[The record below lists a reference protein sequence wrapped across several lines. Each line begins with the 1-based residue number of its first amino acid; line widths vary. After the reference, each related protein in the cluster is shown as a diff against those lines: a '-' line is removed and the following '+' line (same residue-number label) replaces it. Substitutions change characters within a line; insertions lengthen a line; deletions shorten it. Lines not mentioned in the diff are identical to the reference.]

1 MQTLRYGLRQL
12 RRNPGFAVVAVLTL
26 ALGIGANTA
35 IFSVLDGVVLSPLP
49 YRQPDRLVLV
59 LLYNRTLKYPTALS
73 YPDFLDWQRS
83 DGQRS
88 SGSFEQMAAF
98 QAQGFDLTSPGAA
111 EHLNGNEVSASF
123 FTTLGIKLALGR
135 EISPEEDR
143 HGGPPAAVISNRLWR
158 ERFSLSPAA
167 LGRPIT
173 LNGVDYTIVGVLPPG
188 FRFGDQQS
196 DVYIPL
202 GSGDPLIRNDRT
214 YHNLISIA
222 RLKPEVSMRQAQ
234 AEMNTVQAHIDE
246 LNPATERGQGTY
258 VMPLKEFFIGDL
270 SGTLLLLAGAVGLVL
285 LIACAN
291 VANLLLARSA
301 GRTREFAVRVALG
314 ASRAQIVRQLVT
326 ESVLLSLIGGAVGLA
341 VAKWGVKAML
351 AAVPNL
357 PRAENIGLNA
367 WVLLFALSVSMAVGI
382 AFGLLPARV
391 KEGGRGWAGRRHF
404 TQGRI
409 QGALV
414 VAQIALVLVLLMG
427 GSLLYRTMLNLLAVN
442 PGFET
447 QHVVSFQIGVSPS
460 IDSPARVRAT
470 YTQLAQRIRE
480 IPGVEAADVTALI
493 PLSHRDN
500 SGPFWVGPHPPKSL
514 AEVPRAVYYGAGPDY
529 LRTMQ
534 IPLLRGRPLGVT
546 DNVGS
551 QVVVLIDSL
560 LARTYFPGRDAV
572 GQSITIPNW
581 GAAHNIAARVVGVVG
596 HVEQYGLDGAV
607 SEKPQIYYSL
617 YQLPD
622 EAIPVFR
629 QEVAFVVRTTLRS
642 AAVMPAIKNTVSESG
657 SDQPIYNIRSMRHLV
672 AESVDGQR
680 LPMILLSAFAVLA
693 LLLASVGIYGVM
705 SYSITQRVREIGIRM
720 ALGAVRRDVLRMV
733 LGQGL
738 RLALAGIGMGAVAA
752 LILTRLLSSFSHLLH
767 GVSAADP
774 LTFIAV
780 SLVLLGTTLLACY
793 VPARRAA
800 TVDPMIA
807 LRHE

>member
-1 MQTLRYGLRQL
+1 MQTIRYGLRQL
-12 RRNPGFAVVAVLTL
+12 WRNPGFAAVAVLTL

-35 IFSVLDGVVLSPLP
+35 IFSVLEGVVLSPLP

-59 LLYNRTLKYPTALS
+59 LLYNRALKYPTDLS

-83 DGQRS
+83 SR
-88 SGSFEQMAAF
+88 SFERMAAF
-98 QAQGFDLTSPGAA
+98 QPQGFDLTSPGAA
-111 EHLNGNEVSASF
+111 EHLNGNAVSASF
-123 FTTLGIKLALGR
+123 FSTLGAKLALGR
-135 EISPEEDR
+135 EISPQEDR

-158 ERFSLSPAA
+158 ERFSGSQAA

-173 LNGVDYTIVGVLPPG
+173 LNGVDYTIVGVLPAG

-202 GSGDPLIRNDRT
+202 GAGDPLIRNDRT

-222 RLKPEVSMRQAQ
+222 RLKPDVSMGQAQ

-246 LNPATERGQGTY
+246 LNPATERGLGTF

-285 LIACAN
+285 VIACAN
-291 VANLLLARSA
+291 VANLLMARA
-301 GRTREFAVRVALG
+301 AARTREFAVRVALG
-314 ASRAQIVRQLVT
+314 ASRGQIVRQLVT
-326 ESVLLSLIGGAVGLA
+326 ESVLLSLIGGAAGLA
-341 VAKWGVKAML
+341 VAQWGVKAML

-357 PRAENIGLNA
+357 PRAENIGLNT
-367 WVLLFALSVSMAVGI
+367 WVLLSALCISMAVGV
-382 AFGLLPARV
+382 AFGLLPARIQ
-391 KEGGRGWAGRRHF
+391 EGARDWAGRRQF
-404 TQGRI
+404 TQLRA
-409 QGALV
+409 QDALV

-442 PGFET
+442 PGFDA
-447 QHVVSFQIGVSPS
+447 QHVVSFQIGLSPS
-460 IDSPARVRAT
+460 ITSPSRVRVA

-500 SGPFWVGPHPPKSL
+500 SGPFWIGPHPPKSM
-514 AEVPRAVYYGAGPDY
+514 AEIPRAVYYGAGPDY
-529 LRTMQ
+529 LRTML
-534 IPLLRGRPLGVT
+534 IPLLRGRPLGLG

-560 LARTYFPGRDAV
+560 LARAYFPGRDAL

-581 GAAHNIAARVVGVVG
+581 GAAHNIAARIVGVVG

-607 SEKPQIYYSL
+607 SEKPQIYYPL

-622 EAIPVFR
+622 EAMLVFR
-629 QEVAFVVRTTLRS
+629 QEVAFVVRTTLNS
-642 AAVMPAIKNTVSESG
+642 TALMPAIKSAVSESG
-657 SDQPIYNIRSMRHLV
+657 SDQPIYNIRTMQQLV
-672 AESVDGQR
+672 SESVDGQR
-680 LPMILLSAFAVLA
+680 FPMILLSAFAILA

-705 SYSITQRVREIGIRM
+705 SYTMTQRVREIGIRI

-733 LGQGL
+733 LSQGL

-752 LILTRLLSSFSHLLH
+752 LILTRLLSSFSHLLY
-767 GVSAADP
+767 GVRAADP
-774 LTFIAV
+774 LTFIAA
-780 SLVLLGTTLLACY
+780 SLVLIGTALLACY